1 MAQYASSPGLI
12 ALTSCTLSFT
22 SLTGT
27 YARLVIP
34 RDRLRGVKKTGLM
47 KGISITW
54 VPGEL
59 IDGEERE
66 DKFHWVGN
74 RDELF
79 ARLVG
84 SGGGRWITV

>member
-1 MAQYASSPGLI
+1 
-12 ALTSCTLSFT
+12 
-22 SLTGT
+22 
-27 YARLVIP
+27 
-34 RDRLRGVKKTGLM
+34 M

-54 VPGEL
+54 APEE
-59 IDGEERE
+59 IGEERE

-84 SGGGRWITV
+84 SDGARWITV